1 LKGKGLGYTL
11 SSMSNRTDQ
20 FTITLAQLNP
30 IVGDVEGNAAKARAA
45 RDKAAADGADLVVF
59 PELFIAGYPPEDLV
73 CKPAF
78 QAACRSAIETLA
90 RETADGGP
98 ALLIGTPWVDDGKLY
113 NACALLDGGRIA
125 ALRYKANLPN
135 YGVFDEKRLFARGP
149 AAGPVTVRGVRVG
162 VPICEDI
169 WLDQSED
176 YENVVE
182 TLAETGAEILVV
194 PNGSPYGRD
203 KTDVRLSVVVA
214 RVTESGLP
222 LIYLNEVGGQDEL
235 VFDGASF
242 ALNADLSVA
251 AQLPAFVDDIT
262 TLRWTRDGDTW
273 RCAGPITPLPE
284 GDKADYAAC
293 VLGLRDYV
301 RKNGFPGVLLGISG
315 GIDSALCAAI
325 AVDALGADRVR
336 AVMLPYRFTAQA
348 SLDDAAKLAGRLGIR
363 YEVLPIAP
371 AVEGFEAILSDSSAG
386 LPRDITEENLQARTR
401 GTLLMAISNKT
412 GAMVVTTGNKSE
424 MSVGYATLYGDMNGG
439 FNPIKDIYKTEVFR
453 LAALRNSWTPQGAL
467 GPSGE
472 VIPPD
477 IITRPPSAEL
487 RENQTDQD
495 SLPPYG
501 VLDGILERLVEREE
515 PLAAIVAAGFDR
527 ETVARIDRLLAIA
540 EYKRRQAAPGVKVT
554 SRNFGRDR
562 RYPVT
567 NRFRDSGK
575 PLAEAD
581 TSLVARA
588 GRASAEAFDG

>member
-1 LKGKGLGYTL
+1 
-11 SSMSNRTDQ
+11 MTDRSAQ

-30 IVGDVEGNAAKARAA
+30 TVGDVAGNAAKARAA
-45 RDKAAADGADLVVF
+45 RAQARSDGADLVVF
-59 PELFIAGYPPEDLV
+59 PELFISGYPPEDLV
-73 CKPAF
+73 LKPAF
-78 QAACRSAIETLA
+78 QSACRAAIEGLA
-90 RETADGGP
+90 RDTADGGP
-98 ALLIGTPWVDDGKLY
+98 AVLIGTPWVEDGKLY
-113 NACALLDGGRIA
+113 NACALLDDGRVA
-125 ALRYKANLPN
+125 ALRFKANLPN

-149 AAGPVTVRGVRVG
+149 AAGPVTIRGIRVG

-169 WLDQSED
+169 WLEESED

-182 TLAETGAEILVV
+182 CLAETGAEIVIV
-194 PNGSPYGRD
+194 PNGSPYARD
-203 KTDVRLSVVVA
+203 KNDLRLSIAVA

-222 LIYLNEVGGQDEL
+222 LIYLNQVGGQDEL

-251 AQLPAFVDDIT
+251 AQLPAFT
-262 TLRWTRDGDTW
+262 ENTGW
-273 RCAGPITPLPE
+273 RCSGAVVPVVE

-301 RKNGFPGVLLGISG
+301 GKNGFPSVLLGVSG

-325 AVDALGADRVR
+325 AVDALGADHVR
-336 AVMLPYRFTAQA
+336 GVMLPFRFTAQV
-348 SLDDAAKLAGRLGIR
+348 SLDDAAKLAGNLGIR

-371 AVEGFEAILSDSSAG
+371 AVHGFEEILSGTFAG
-386 LPRDITEENLQARTR
+386 LPRDITEENLQARAR

-439 FNPIKDIYKTEVFR
+439 YNPIKDLYKTEVFR
-453 LAALRNSWTPQGAL
+453 LSALRNSWKPEGAL

-472 VIPPD
+472 VIPPA
-477 IITRPPSAEL
+477 IITRPPTAEL

-495 SLPPYG
+495 SLPPYEM
-501 VLDGILERLVEREE
+501 LDAILERLVEREE
-515 PLAAIVAAGFDR
+515 PLATIVAAGFDR
-527 ETVARIDRLLAIA
+527 EVVARIDRLLNIA

-562 RYPVT
+562 RYPIT
-567 NRFRDSGK
+567 NKFRDTGK
-575 PLAEAD
+575 PPPEPD
-581 TSLVARA
+581 HTLVSRV
-588 GRASAEAFDG
+588 GQASAEAFDG

>member
-1 LKGKGLGYTL
+1 
-11 SSMSNRTDQ
+11 MSKRSEQ
-20 FTITLAQLNP
+20 FAITLAQLNP
-30 IVGDVEGNAAKARAA
+30 TVGDVEGNAAKARAA
-45 RDKAAADGADLVVF
+45 RAQAHADGADLVLL

-73 CKPAF
+73 LKPAF
-78 QAACRSAIETLA
+78 QSACRAAVESLA

-98 ALLIGTPWVDDGKLY
+98 AMLIGSPWVEDGKLY

-125 ALRYKANLPN
+125 AIRFKANLPN

-169 WLDQSED
+169 WLEESAD
-176 YENVVE
+176 YENIVE
-182 TLAETGAEILVV
+182 CLAETGAEILVV
-194 PNGSPYGRD
+194 PNGSPYAREKSD
-203 KTDVRLSVVVA
+203 LRLSIVVA

-222 LIYLNEVGGQDEL
+222 LVYLNQVGGQDEL

-251 AQLPAFVDDIT
+251 AQLPAFEESIT
-262 TLRWTRDGDTW
+262 TLRWSKTDSGWRCNGPIAPVLDGDK
-273 RCAGPITPLPE
+273 G
-284 GDKADYAAC
+284 DYAAC
-293 VLGLRDYV
+293 VLGVRDYV
-301 RKNGFPGVLLGISG
+301 DKNGFPAVLLGVSG

-336 AVMLPYRFTAQA
+336 GVMLPFRFTAQV
-348 SLDDAAKLAGRLGIR
+348 SLQDAAKLAKALGIR

-371 AVEGFEAILSDSSAG
+371 AVNGFEEILSGTFSG
-386 LPRDITEENLQARTR
+386 MPRDITEENLQARAR

-453 LAALRNSWTPQGAL
+453 LSTLRNSWKPVGAR

-477 IITRPPSAEL
+477 IISRAPTAEL

-495 SLPPYG
+495 SLPPYEM
-501 VLDGILERLVEREE
+501 LDGILERLVEREE
-515 PLAAIVAAGFDR
+515 PLASIVAEGFDR
-527 ETVARIDRLLAIA
+527 EVVARIDRLLNIA

-562 RYPVT
+562 RYPIT
-567 NRFRDSGK
+567 NKFRDAGK
-575 PLAEAD
+575 PLPEPD
-581 TSLVARA
+581 DGLLSRA
-588 GRASAEAFDG
+588 SRGSAEAFEG

>member
-1 LKGKGLGYTL
+1 MTE
-11 SSMSNRTDQ
+11 RTDQ

-30 IVGDVEGNAAKARAA
+30 TLGDVDGNAAKARAA
-45 RDKAAADGADLVVF
+45 RAKAAADGADLVVF
-59 PELFIAGYPPEDLV
+59 SELFIAGYPPEDLV
-73 CKPAF
+73 HKPAF
-78 QAACRSAIETLA
+78 QANCRTAIETLA
-90 RETADGGP
+90 RQTADGGP
-98 ALLIGTPWVDDGKLY
+98 AMLIGTPWVDDNKLY

-125 ALRYKANLPN
+125 AIRYKANLPN

-169 WLDQSED
+169 WLEESED

-194 PNGSPYGRD
+194 PNGSPYARD
-203 KTDVRLSVVVA
+203 KNDVRLSVVVA

-251 AQLPAFVDDIT
+251 AQLPAFVENIT
-262 TLRWTRDGDTW
+262 TLRWTRAGDTW
-273 RCAGPITPLPE
+273 RCGGPITPLPE

-325 AVDALGADRVR
+325 AVDALGAGQVR
-336 AVMLPYRFTAQA
+336 GVMLPYRFTAQV
-348 SLDDAAKLAGRLGIR
+348 SLDDAAKLAGQLGIR
-363 YEVLPIAP
+363 YEVLPIAQ
-371 AVEGFEAILSDSSAG
+371 AVEGFEAILSDTFAG
-386 LPRDITEENLQARTR
+386 LPRGITEENLQARAR

-453 LAALRNSWTPQGAL
+453 LSSLRNTWKPQGAL

-477 IITRPPSAEL
+477 IITRPPTAEL

-495 SLPPYG
+495 SLPPYD

-515 PLAAIVAAGFDR
+515 PLAAIVDAGFDR
-527 ETVARIDRLLAIA
+527 ETVARIDRLLNIA

-562 RYPVT
+562 RYPIT
-567 NRFRDSGK
+567 NRFRDSGNAL
-575 PLAEAD
+575 PEPD
-581 TSLVARA
+581 QSLVALA

>member
-1 LKGKGLGYTL
+1 MNKTEF
-11 SSMSNRTDQ
+11 R
-20 FTITLAQLNP
+20 ITLAQLNP
-30 IVGDVEGNAAKARAA
+30 TVGDVAGNAAKARAA
-45 RDKAAADGADLVVF
+45 REKAQADGADLLLL
-59 PELFIAGYPPEDLV
+59 PELFITGYPPEDLV
-73 CKPAF
+73 LKPAF
-78 QAACRSAIETLA
+78 QAACREAVDALA

-98 ALLIGTPWVDDGKLY
+98 AVLIGTPWVEDDKLY

-149 AAGPVTVRGVRVG
+149 AAGPVTVKGVRVG

-169 WLDQSED
+169 WLEESEE

-182 TLAETGAEILVV
+182 CLAETGAEILVV
-194 PNGSPYGRD
+194 PNGSPYARD
-203 KTDVRLSVVVA
+203 KNDLRLSIAVA

-222 LIYLNEVGGQDEL
+222 LVYLNQVGGQDEL

-251 AQLPAFVDDIT
+251 AQQPAFREDIV
-262 TLRWTRDGDTW
+262 TLTW
-273 RCAGPITPLPE
+273 RKDASGWRCSGPVTPLPE
-284 GDKADYAAC
+284 GDRADYAAC
-293 VLGLRDYV
+293 VLGTRDYV

-325 AVDALGADRVR
+325 AVDALGAAQVR
-336 AVMLPYRFTAQA
+336 GIMLPFKYTAQV
-348 SLDDAAKLAGRLGIR
+348 SLDDAARLAKALGIR
-363 YEVLPIAP
+363 YEILPIAD
-371 AVEGFEAILSDSSAG
+371 AVDGFEKILSVPFAG
-386 LPRDITEENLQARTR
+386 LARDITEENLQARTR

-453 LAALRNSWTPQGAL
+453 LASLRNAWKPDFAL

-472 VIPPD
+472 VIPHN
-477 IITRPPSAEL
+477 IITRPPTAEL

-495 SLPPYG
+495 SLPPYD
-501 VLDGILERLVEREE
+501 VLDGILERLVEREM
-515 PLAAIVAAGFDR
+515 PLADIVAAGFDR
-527 ETVARIDRLLAIA
+527 DVVARIDRLLNIA

-554 SRNFGRDR
+554 EKNFGRDR
-562 RYPVT
+562 RYPIT

-575 PLAEAD
+575 PLPRPDD
-581 TSLVARA
+581 TLVSRA
-588 GRASAEAFDG
+588 GKVSAEAFEG